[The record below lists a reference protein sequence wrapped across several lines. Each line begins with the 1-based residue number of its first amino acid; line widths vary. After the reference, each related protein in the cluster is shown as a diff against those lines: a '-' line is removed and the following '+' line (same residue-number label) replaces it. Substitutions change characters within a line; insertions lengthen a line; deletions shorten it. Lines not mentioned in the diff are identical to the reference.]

1 MPVVDAVNQT
11 YDDLGLSKITY
22 GSYRYA
28 FPIPL
33 REINANSNTVPN
45 KGY

>member
-1 MPVVDAVNQT
+1 LPVVDAVKQT
-11 YDDLGLSKITY
+11 YDDLGAIVY

-33 REINANSNTVPN
+33 RELNANANTIPN
-45 KGY
+45 SGY